1 MVEMC
6 RAIVEWVVWRG
17 VVGLGPTGVTFGPT
31 GGVLGATVG
40 VAVKVVVPVK

>member
-1 MVEMC
+1 MVGMC
-6 RAIVEWVVWRG
+6 GAIVEWDVWRG
-17 VVGLGPTGVTFGPT
+17 IVGLGPTDVTFGPT